1 MRLGAMLRR
10 EVLPEHTAA
19 YARGVERLGF
29 DSLWVVEDCF
39 YAGGV
44 AAGAV
49 ALASTERIAVGLG
62 VLPAVMR
69 TAAGAALEIAALARM
84 FPGRVLPGFGHGVTG
99 WMHQIGA
106 LPASRLAA
114 LEETTSAV
122 RALLRGETV
131 TVDGR
136 HVHLDAVALEF
147 PPPVVPPVATGVRG
161 PLSLRLSGRVADGT
175 VLTELSTPAYVRWAR
190 ERIDAGR
197 VEAGRTDGHHV
208 TVYAYAAPDREAV
221 RPLVADGVRSGGSS
235 GQWGALAG
243 EMAALRDRVPGPDD
257 PGPDDLAAALPDAW
271 LDELTVSGDAARRSL
286 DALRDAG
293 ADTVVLIPAAEDP
306 VAALEQLATLHE
318 ALR

>member
-29 DSLWVVEDCF
+29 DALWVVEDCF

-49 ALASTERIAVGLG
+49 ALASTERIPVGLG

-69 TAAGAALEIAALARM
+69 TAAGAALDIAALARM
-84 FPGRVLPGFGHGVTG
+84 FPGRVLPGFGHGVSG

-106 LPASRLAA
+106 FPVSQLAA

-122 RALLRGETV
+122 RALLRGARV
-131 TVDGR
+131 TVVGR
-136 HVHLDAVALEF
+136 HVHLDGVALEF
-147 PPPVVPPVATGVRG
+147 PPQVVPPVATGVRG
-161 PLSLRLSGRVADGT
+161 PRSLRLSGRVADGT

-190 ERIDAGR
+190 EQIDAGR
-197 VEAGRTDGHHV
+197 AEAGRTDGHHV

-221 RPLVADGVRSGGSS
+221 RPLVADGLRSGGSS

-243 EMAALRDRVPGPDD
+243 EMTALRDRAPA
-257 PGPDDLAAALPDAW
+257 DLAAALPDAW
-271 LDELTVSGDAARRSL
+271 LDELTISGAAARRSL
-286 DALRDAG
+286 DALYDAG

-306 VAALEQLATLHE
+306 DAALAELATLRE
-318 ALR
+318 TLR

>member
-1 MRLGAMLRR
+1 MLRR

-19 YARGVERLGF
+19 YARGVEELGY
-29 DSLWVVEDCF
+29 DELWVVEDCF

-44 AAGAV
+44 SAGAV

-69 TAAGAALEIAALARM
+69 NAATTALEIAALARM
-84 FPGRVLPGFGHGVTG
+84 FPGRLRPGIGHGVTS

-106 LPASRLAA
+106 FPSSQLAA

-122 RALLRGETV
+122 RALLRGERV

-136 HVHLDAVALEF
+136 HVHLDDVALEF

-161 PLSLRLSGRVADGT
+161 PRSLRVSGRVADGT
-175 VLTELSTPAYVRWAR
+175 VLTELSVPSYVRWAR
-190 ERIDAGR
+190 ERIDEGR
-197 VEAGRTDGHHV
+197 AEAGRTDAHHV
-208 TVYAYAAPDREAV
+208 TVYAYAAPDRDAV
-221 RPLVADGVRSGGSS
+221 RGLVADGLRDGGSS
-235 GQWGALAG
+235 GQWGELSDEVSAVDG
-243 EMAALRDRVPGPDD
+243 CTD
-257 PGPDDLAAALPDAW
+257 LPDAW
-271 LDELTVSGDAARRSL
+271 LDQLTVSGDSARRSL

-306 VAALEQLATLHE
+306 DAALEQLG
-318 ALR
+318 ALRTALA

>member
-1 MRLGAMLRR
+1 MLRR

-29 DSLWVVEDCF
+29 DELWVVEDCF

-69 TAAGAALEIAALARM
+69 NPAATALEIAALARM
-84 FPGRVLPGFGHGVTG
+84 FPGRLRAGIGHGVTS

-106 LPASRLAA
+106 FPSSQLAA

-122 RALLRGETV
+122 RALLRGERV

-136 HVHLDAVALEF
+136 HVHLDDVALEF

-161 PLSLRLSGRVADGT
+161 PRSLRVSGRVADGT
-175 VLTELSTPAYVRWAR
+175 VLTELSVPSYVRRAR
-190 ERIDAGR
+190 ERIDEGR
-197 VEAGRTDGHHV
+197 AEAGRTDAHHV
-208 TVYAYAAPDREAV
+208 TVYAFAAPDRDDV
-221 RPLVADGVRSGGSS
+221 RALVADGLRDGGSS
-235 GQWGALAG
+235 GQWGDLDVTAPVAAG
-243 EMAALRDRVPGPDD
+243 D
-257 PGPDDLAAALPDAW
+257 LPDSW
-271 LDELTVSGDAARRSL
+271 LDELTVSGPTARRSL

-306 VAALEQLATLHE
+306 DEALAQLAALRG
-318 ALR
+318 ALT